1 MNFRRIVLS
10 FKIARR
16 SLANFK
22 LRTMLAVLGVFLG
35 TFSLVT
41 VSSLSQS
48 MTLKTRQEAAT
59 LGENLLIVQSGTV
72 HTFGMR
78 TRLISQATTLT
89 TEDAFAILHGTPWV
103 EDVSPSSSKAFVV
116 RAEGMVLKDVVVTGV
131 TPTYPSIRNFHP
143 LYGRFVTPEDE
154 KISAK
159 VVVLGH
165 KVAAKLFAGQNPV
178 GRTVLIRRVPCL
190 VIGVM
195 EEKGA
200 DTSGFDQDNQIFMP
214 LKTFLHRFVNK
225 TYIGTIYVRVS
236 QEQALSPAKRE
247 IENLLRARHRIGPGK
262 RDDFTV
268 VDMRDVLQ
276 LKNKAMTMITVLG
289 RIAAAVSFAI
299 GGMGIL
305 SIMILIVNERRLE
318 IGLRRAVGAR
328 RRDIAVQFLMES
340 SAIALLGGFLG
351 ILLGVLSSLVV
362 FTWLRYPVAMSW
374 AGLVGSFAASVV
386 VGIGGG
392 IYPSR
397 KALAI
402 QPVDVMRAE
411 AR

>member
-1 MNFRRIVLS
+1 MNFRRIALNLQ
-10 FKIARR
+10 IARR

-22 LRTMLAVLGVFLG
+22 LRTVLAVLGVFLG

-48 MTLKTRQEAAT
+48 MNLKTRQETAA

-72 HTFGMR
+72 RTFGMR
-78 TRLISQATTLT
+78 TRLISQANTLT
-89 TEDAFAILHGTPWV
+89 REDAEAILNGTQWV
-103 EDVSPSSSKAFVV
+103 EAVSPSSSKAFVV
-116 RAEGMVLKDVVVTGV
+116 RADSKVLKDVLITGV
-131 TPTYPSIRNFHP
+131 TPNYPTVRHFYP
-143 LYGRFVTPEDE
+143 RLGRFVSDEDE
-154 KISAK
+154 KSSAK

-165 KVAAKLFAGQNPV
+165 KVASKLFPDENPL
-178 GRTVLIRRVPCL
+178 GRIVLIRRVPCQ

-200 DTSGFDQDNQIFMP
+200 DISGFDQDNQIFMP

-225 TYIGTIYVRVS
+225 TFISTIYVRVLR
-236 QEQALSPAKRE
+236 EEMLSATKKE
-247 IENLLRARHRIGPGK
+247 IEDLLRVRHKISFGK

-268 VDMRDVLQ
+268 VDMRDVMA
-276 LKNKAMTMITVLG
+276 LKSEAMTMITLLG
-289 RIAAAVSFAI
+289 RIAAVVSFSI

-328 RRDIAVQFLMES
+328 RRDIAVQFLTES
-340 SAIALLGGFLG
+340 STIALLGGFFG
-351 ILLGVLSSLVV
+351 ILLGVLCSTLL
-362 FTWLRYPVAMSW
+362 FTWLHYPVATSW
-374 AGLVGSFAASVV
+374 MGLVGSFVASVA
-386 VGIGGG
+386 VGIGAG

-402 QPVDVMRAE
+402 QPVDVIRSE

>member
-1 MNFRRIVLS
+1 MNVRRVLLNL
-10 FKIARR
+10 KIARR

-22 LRTMLAVLGVFLG
+22 LRTVLAVLGVFLG

-41 VSSLSQS
+41 VSGLSRS
-48 MTLKTRQEAAT
+48 MVLKTQQETAA

-89 TEDAFAILHGTPWV
+89 TADAEAIRSGTRFV
-103 EDVSPSSSKAFVV
+103 EDVTPSSGKTFMV
-116 RAEGMVLKDVVVTGV
+116 RSGSTVLKDVMVTGT
-131 TPTYPSIRNFHP
+131 TPNFPRIRNFQP
-143 LYGRFVTPEDE
+143 RLGRFITAEDE
-154 KISAK
+154 KASAK

-165 KVAAKLFAGQNPV
+165 KVAAKLFPGETPL
-178 GRTVLIRRVPCL
+178 GRVVLIRRVPCT
-190 VIGVM
+190 VVGVM
-195 EEKGA
+195 EEKGS
-200 DTSGFDQDNQIFMP
+200 DVSGFDQDNQIFMP

-225 TYIGTIYVRVS
+225 TYIGTIYVRVVR
-236 QEQALSPAKRE
+236 EEMLSAARRE
-247 IENLLRARHRIGPGK
+247 IEDLMRVRHKIGPEK

-268 VDMRDVLQ
+268 VDMRDVMQ
-276 LKNKAMTMITVLG
+276 LKSQALTMITLLG
-289 RIAAAVSFAI
+289 RIAAVVSFAI

-328 RRDIAVQFLMES
+328 RRDIATQFLTES
-340 SAIALLGGFLG
+340 SAIALLGGLSGSVIGLG
-351 ILLGVLSSLVV
+351 SSAVIFSLLH
-362 FTWLRYPVAMSW
+362 YPVATSW
-374 AGLVGSFAASVV
+374 PSLVSAFFASVL
-386 VGIGGG
+386 VGIGAG

-402 QPVDVMRAE
+402 QPVEVMRSE

>member
-1 MNFRRIVLS
+1 MTLRRVLLNL
-10 FKIARR
+10 KIARR

-22 LRTMLAVLGVFLG
+22 LRTVLAVLGVFLG
-35 TFSLVT
+35 TLSLVT

-48 MTLKTRQEAAT
+48 MALKTRQETAA

-72 HTFGMR
+72 RTFGMR
-78 TRLISQATTLT
+78 TQLISQATTLT
-89 TEDAFAILHGTPWV
+89 QEDAEAILSTARFV
-103 EDVSPSSSKAFVV
+103 EDVTPTSGKSFVV
-116 RAEGMVLKDVVVTGV
+116 RAGSTVLKDVMVTGV
-131 TPTYPSIRNFHP
+131 RPNFPQIRNFHP
-143 LYGRFVTPEDE
+143 RLGRFVSAEDE
-154 KISAK
+154 RKAAK
-159 VVVLGH
+159 VVVLGQ
-165 KVAAKLFAGQNPV
+165 KVAAKLFGGENPV
-178 GRTVLIRRVPCL
+178 GQMVLIRRVPCQ

-200 DTSGFDQDNQIFMP
+200 DISGFDQDNQIFMP

-225 TYIGTIYVRVS
+225 TYISTIYVRVMR
-236 QEQALSPAKRE
+236 EDLLSASKKD
-247 IENLLRARHRIGPGK
+247 IEDLLRVRHKIGPGK
-262 RDDFTV
+262 QDDFSV
-268 VDMRDVLQ
+268 VDMRDVMH
-276 LKNKAMTMITVLG
+276 LKSEAMTMITLLG
-289 RIAAAVSFAI
+289 RIAAVVSFAI

-328 RRDIAVQFLMES
+328 RRDIATQFLTES

-351 ILLGVLSSLVV
+351 SLIGVLSSGVI
-362 FTWLRYPVAMSW
+362 FTVLRYPVVTSW
-374 AGLVGSFAASVV
+374 LGLVGAFAASVA
-386 VGIGGG
+386 VGIGAG

-402 QPVDVMRAE
+402 QPVDVMRSE

>member
-1 MNFRRIVLS
+1 MHPRRMWINL
-10 FKIARR
+10 KIARR

-22 LRTMLAVLGVFLG
+22 LRTVLAVLGVFLG

-41 VSSLSQS
+41 VSGLSRS
-48 MTLKTRQEAAT
+48 MALKTQQEAAA
-59 LGENLLIVQSGTV
+59 LGENLLIVQSGTL

-89 TEDAFAILHGTPWV
+89 TADAEAIRSATRFV
-103 EDVSPSSSKAFVV
+103 EDVSPSAGKTFGV
-116 RAEGMVLKDVVVTGV
+116 RAGSTVLKDVMVTGT
-131 TPTYPSIRNFHP
+131 TPNFPQIRNFYP
-143 LYGRFVTPEDE
+143 RLGRFLTEEDE
-154 KISAK
+154 KTTAK

-165 KVAAKLFAGQNPV
+165 KVASKLFPEENPV
-178 GRTVLIRRVPCL
+178 GLTVLIRRVPC
-190 VIGVM
+190 VVVGVM

-200 DTSGFDQDNQIFMP
+200 DVSGFDQDNQIFMP
-214 LKTFLHRFVNK
+214 LQTFLHRFVNK
-225 TYIGTIYVRVS
+225 TSIGTIYVRVIR
-236 QEQALSPAKRE
+236 EDLVTGAKRE
-247 IENLLRARHRIGPGK
+247 IEELLRVRHKIGPGK

-268 VDMRDVLQ
+268 VDVRDVMQ
-276 LKNKAMTMITVLG
+276 LKSQAMTMITVLG
-289 RIAAAVSFAI
+289 RIAAVVSFAI

-328 RRDIAVQFLMES
+328 RRDIATQFLTES
-340 SAIALLGGFLG
+340 SAIALLGGLSGSLIGLVSSAMVFR
-351 ILLGVLSSLVV
+351 LLH
-362 FTWLRYPVAMSW
+362 YPVATSW
-374 AGLVGSFAASVV
+374 LSLAGSFLASVM
-386 VGIGGG
+386 VGIGAG

-402 QPVDVMRAE
+402 QPVDVMRSE

>member
-1 MNFRRIVLS
+1 MNLQRVLLNL
-10 FKIARR
+10 KIARR

-22 LRTMLAVLGVFLG
+22 LRTVLAVLGVFLG
-35 TFSLVT
+35 TLSLVM
-41 VSSLSQS
+41 VSGLSQS
-48 MTLKTRQEAAT
+48 MVLKTRQETAA

-89 TEDAFAILHGTPWV
+89 TADAEAIGSGTRFV
-103 EDVSPSSSKAFVV
+103 EEVTPSSGKTFVV
-116 RAEGMVLKDVVVTGV
+116 RSGSTVLKDVMVTGT
-131 TPTYPSIRNFHP
+131 TPNFPRIRNFHP
-143 LYGRFVTPEDE
+143 RLGRFMTAEDE
-154 KISAK
+154 KASAK

-165 KVAAKLFAGQNPV
+165 KVASKLFPGENPL
-178 GRTVLIRRVPCL
+178 GRTVLIRRVPCT
-190 VIGVM
+190 VVGVM
-195 EEKGA
+195 EEKGS
-200 DTSGFDQDNQIFMP
+200 DVSGFDQDNQIFMP

-225 TYIGTIYVRVS
+225 TYISTIYVRVIR
-236 QEQALSPAKRE
+236 EEMLSEAKRE
-247 IENLLRARHRIGPGK
+247 IEELMRVRHKIGPDK

-268 VDMRDVLQ
+268 VDMRDVMQ
-276 LKNKAMTMITVLG
+276 LKSQAVNMITLLG
-289 RIAAAVSFAI
+289 RIAAVVSFAI

-328 RRDIAVQFLMES
+328 RRDIAVQFLTES
-340 SAIALLGGFLG
+340 SAIALLGGLSGSVIGLG
-351 ILLGVLSSLVV
+351 SSSVIFSLLH
-362 FTWLRYPVAMSW
+362 YPVATSW
-374 AGLVGSFAASVV
+374 PSLVSSFFASAL
-386 VGIGGG
+386 VGIGAG

-402 QPVDVMRAE
+402 QPVDVMRSE